1 MKNNIPLLKR
11 IRENRLFWPLV
22 ALALILIIDAIFAPG
37 FFKIGILDG
46 HLYGNLIDVFNNSA
60 PLMLVALGMTLVI
73 ATGGVDL
80 SVGAVIAISAAM
92 GAVLINPALGNKLI
106 TNDILTKDATNTP
119 LWLIVLADLAAG
131 TLCGLWNGLLVSRAR
146 IQPMVATLILM
157 VAGRGIAQL
166 ITNGQ
171 IMTIYYT
178 PYFFFGNGFILGLP
192 VSIYIVAV
200 VFLFAWVLVR
210 KTSIGL
216 FIESVGINAKATYYS
231 GISEKNIK
239 LFVYIFCG
247 FCAAIAGLIL
257 SSYVHSADGNN
268 NGLNYELDAILA
280 VVIGGTLMTG
290 GRFSLFASVI
300 GALII
305 WTFTITMY
313 TFGVPANAL
322 LAGRA
327 VLVLVVILLYS
338 DYTRRFLNKFLI
350 GKGPNMAQRIKH
362 FLLNNAPLLTT
373 ITIFILVYYDGWP
386 VVSCHAK
393 TTGVF

>member
-1 MKNNIPLLKR
+1 MKDNTTLLKR
-11 IRENRLFWPLV
+11 IREQRSFWPLV
-22 ALALILIIDAIFAPG
+22 ALALILLADVIFAPG
-37 FFKIGILDG
+37 FFKIGIMDG
-46 HLYGNLIDVFNNSA
+46 HLYGNLIDVVNNAA
-60 PLMLVALGMTLVI
+60 PLMLAALGMTLVI
-73 ATGGVDL
+73 ATGGIDL

-106 TNDILTKDATNTP
+106 TNDILTANTTNTP
-119 LWLIVLADLAAG
+119 LPLIVVATLSAG
-131 TLCGLWNGLLVSRAR
+131 MLCGLWNGLLVSRAR

-178 PYFFFGNGFILGLP
+178 PYFWFGNGYLFGLP
-192 VSIYIVAV
+192 VSVYIVGL
-200 VFLFAWVLVR
+200 VFILAWLMVR

-216 FIESVGINAKATYYS
+216 FIESVGINAKSTYYS
-231 GISEKNIK
+231 GISEKNVK
-239 LFVYIFCG
+239 LLAYVFCG

-290 GRFSLFASVI
+290 GRFSLFASII
-300 GALII
+300 GALVI
-305 WTFTITMY
+305 WTFTISMY

-327 VLVLVVILLYS
+327 VLVLVVIILYS
-338 DYTRRFLNKFLI
+338 DYSRR
-350 GKGPNMAQRIKH
+350 
-362 FLLNNAPLLTT
+362 LLNRLFERKGSQHGTT
-373 ITIFILVYYDGWP
+373 N
-386 VVSCHAK
+386 
-393 TTGVF
+393 

>member
-11 IRENRLFWPLV
+11 MRESRLFWPLV
-22 ALALILIIDAIFAPG
+22 ALALILVTDAIFAPG
-37 FFKIGILDG
+37 FFKMGILEG
-46 HLYGNLIDVFNNSA
+46 HLYGNLVDVFNNSA
-60 PLMLVALGMTLVI
+60 PLMLVALGMTMVI

-92 GAVLINPALGNKLI
+92 GAVLINPALGNQLI
-106 TNDILTKDATNTP
+106 SNAILTKDVTNTP
-119 LWLIVLADLAAG
+119 LWLIVVADLAAG
-131 TLCGLWNGLLVSRAR
+131 TLCGLWNGFLVSRGK

-178 PYFFFGNGFILGLP
+178 PYFYFGNGFILGLP
-192 VSIYIVAV
+192 VAIYIVAI
-200 VFLFAWVLVR
+200 VFVIASILVR

-216 FIESVGINAKATYYS
+216 FIEAVGTNAKSTFYS
-231 GISEKNIK
+231 GISEKNVK
-239 LFVYIFCG
+239 LFAYVFCG

-280 VVIGGTLMTG
+280 VVIGGTLMRG
-290 GRFSLFASVI
+290 GRFSLLASVI

-338 DYTRRFLNKFLI
+338 DYARRFLNKILER
-350 GKGPNMAQRIKH
+350 KGSQHDTAN
-362 FLLNNAPLLTT
+362 
-373 ITIFILVYYDGWP
+373 
-386 VVSCHAK
+386 
-393 TTGVF
+393 

>member
-1 MKNNIPLLKR
+1 MNKNLPILKR

-22 ALALILIIDAIFAPG
+22 ALALILITDAIFAPG

-60 PLMLVALGMTLVI
+60 PLMLVAIGMTLVI
-73 ATGGVDL
+73 ATGGIDL

-106 TNDILTKDATNTP
+106 SNEILTKDATNTP
-119 LWLIVLADLAAG
+119 LWLIVLATLAAG
-131 TLCGLWNGLLVSRAR
+131 TLCGVWNGMLVSRAK

-171 IMTIYYT
+171 IMTIYYS
-178 PYFFFGNGFILGLP
+178 PYFYFGNGFILGIP
-192 VSIYIVAV
+192 VAVYIVAV
-200 VFLFAWVLVR
+200 IFIFAWFLVR
-210 KTSIGL
+210 KTPIGL
-216 FIESVGINAKATYYS
+216 FIESVGVNAKATYYS

-239 LFVYIFCG
+239 LFVYIFSG

-280 VVIGGTLMTG
+280 VVIGGTLMKG
-290 GRFSLFASVI
+290 GRFSLFASI
-300 GALII
+300 LGALII

-327 VLVLVVILLYS
+327 VLVLLVILLYS
-338 DYTRRFLNKFLI
+338 DYSRRLMN
-350 GKGPNMAQRIKH
+350 RI
-362 FLLNNAPLLTT
+362 FSLR
-373 ITIFILVYYDGWP
+373 G
-386 VVSCHAK
+386 S
-393 TTGVF
+393 

>member
-1 MKNNIPLLKR
+1 MNNKTPLLKR
-11 IRENRLFWPLV
+11 IRESLLFWPLV
-22 ALALILIIDAIFAPG
+22 AWIIILLLDVIFQPG
-37 FFKIGILDG
+37 FFKIGIIEDPIYG
-46 HLYGNLIDVFNNSA
+46 NHLYGNLIDVFNNGA
-60 PLMLVALGMTLVI
+60 PLILVSIGMTLVI
-73 ATGGVDL
+73 ATGGIDL

-106 TNDILTKDATNTP
+106 TNDILTRNATNTP
-119 LWLIVLADLAAG
+119 LPIIILADLAAG

-157 VAGRGIAQL
+157 VGGRGIAQL

-178 PYFFFGNGFILGLP
+178 PYFWFGNGYILGLP

-200 VFLFAWVLVR
+200 VFILAWVLVR

-216 FIESVGINAKATYYS
+216 FIESVGINAKSTYYS
-231 GISEKNIK
+231 GINEKNVK
-239 LFVYIFCG
+239 LLVYAFCG

-280 VVIGGTLMTG
+280 VVMGGTMMEG
-290 GRFSLFASVI
+290 GRFSLLSTII
-300 GALII
+300 GAVVI
-305 WTFTITMY
+305 WTFTLTMY

-322 LAGRA
+322 FAGRA
-327 VLVLVVILLYS
+327 VLVLIVILLYS
-338 DYTRRFLNKFLI
+338 DQTRRFLSRLTDSKQTRQFLSRLI
-350 GKGPNMAQRIKH
+350 ERKG
-362 FLLNNAPLLTT
+362 
-373 ITIFILVYYDGWP
+373 
-386 VVSCHAK
+386 S
-393 TTGVF
+393 

>member
-1 MKNNIPLLKR
+1 MKTELPLFKR
-11 IRENRLFWPLV
+11 VRENRLFWPLV
-22 ALALILIIDAIFAPG
+22 ALALILIVDAIFAPG

-80 SVGAVIAISAAM
+80 SVGAVIAISAGM
-92 GAVLINPALGNKLI
+92 GAVLINPVFGNEQI
-106 TNDILTKDATNTP
+106 TNAVAADPNLTNTP
-119 LWLIVLADLAAG
+119 LWLVVVVTMVAG
-131 TLCGLWNGLLVSRAR
+131 TLCGLWNGMLVSRAK
-146 IQPMVATLILM
+146 ISPMVATLILM

-166 ITNGQ
+166 IERGQ
-171 IMTIYYT
+171 IMTVYYT
-178 PYFFFGNGFILGLP
+178 PYFWFGNGFILGLP
-192 VSIYIVAV
+192 VSLYIVAV
-200 VFLFAWVLVR
+200 VYILAWLLVR

-216 FIESVGINAKATYYS
+216 FIEAVGLNAKSTYYS

-239 LFVYIFCG
+239 LFAYTFCG
-247 FCAAIAGLIL
+247 FCGAVAGLIL
-257 SSYVHSADGNN
+257 GSYIHAVDANN
-268 NGLNYELDAILA
+268 IGLNYELDAIFA
-280 VVIGGTLMTG
+280 VVIGGTLMSG
-290 GRFSLFASVI
+290 GRFSLLASII

-338 DYTRRFLNKFLI
+338 DYARILMNKLFER
-350 GKGPNMAQRIKH
+350 KGSQHGATN
-362 FLLNNAPLLTT
+362 
-373 ITIFILVYYDGWP
+373 
-386 VVSCHAK
+386 
-393 TTGVF
+393 

>member
-1 MKNNIPLLKR
+1 MKNTISLKR
-11 IRENRLFWPLV
+11 IRESRLFWPL
-22 ALALILIIDAIFAPG
+22 AAWAFILVFDAIFIPG
-37 FFKIGILDG
+37 FFKIGIQDG
-46 HLYGNLIDVFNNSA
+46 HLYGNLIDVLNNGA
-60 PLMLVALGMTLVI
+60 PLMLVAIGMTMVI

-80 SVGAVIAISAAM
+80 SVGAVIAISADM
-92 GAVLINPALGNKLI
+92 GAVLINPALGDKLI

-119 LWLIVLADLAAG
+119 LGIIILADLAAG

-178 PYFFFGNGFILGLP
+178 PYFWFGNGFILGLP
-192 VSIYIVAV
+192 VSIYIVAL
-200 VFLFAWVLVR
+200 VFLLAWLLVR

-216 FIESVGINAKATYYS
+216 FIESVGINSKSSYYS
-231 GISEKNIK
+231 GINEKNVK
-239 LFVYIFCG
+239 LFAYTFCG
-247 FCAAIAGLIL
+247 FCGAIAGLIL
-257 SSYVHSADGNN
+257 GSYIHAIDANN
-268 NGLNYELDAILA
+268 IGLNYELDAIFA
-280 VVIGGTLMTG
+280 VVIGGTLMSG
-290 GRFSLFASVI
+290 GRFSLLASIV

-338 DYTRRFLNKFLI
+338 DYARRILNKI
-350 GKGPNMAQRIKH
+350 VDRKGSQ
-362 FLLNNAPLLTT
+362 
-373 ITIFILVYYDGWP
+373 
-386 VVSCHAK
+386 HA
-393 TTGVF
+393 TSN

>member
-1 MKNNIPLLKR
+1 M
-11 IRENRLFWPLV
+11 
-22 ALALILIIDAIFAPG
+22 
-37 FFKIGILDG
+37 
-46 HLYGNLIDVFNNSA
+46 
-60 PLMLVALGMTLVI
+60 
-73 ATGGVDL
+73 
-80 SVGAVIAISAAM
+80 
-92 GAVLINPALGNKLI
+92 
-106 TNDILTKDATNTP
+106 
-119 LWLIVLADLAAG
+119 
-131 TLCGLWNGLLVSRAR
+131 LVSRGK

-192 VSIYIVAV
+192 VSIYIVAI
-200 VFLFAWVLVR
+200 VFIFAWILVR

-216 FIESVGINAKATYYS
+216 FIESVGVNSKATYYS

-239 LFVYIFCG
+239 LFVYVFCG
-247 FCAAIAGLIL
+247 FCSAIAGLIL

-268 NGLNYELDAILA
+268 NGLNYELDAILS
-280 VVIGGTLMTG
+280 VVIGGTLMSG
-290 GRFSLFASVI
+290 GRFSLFSSVL

-338 DYTRRFLNKFLI
+338 DYTRRILNRFFER
-350 GKGPNMAQRIKH
+350 KGSQHGA
-362 FLLNNAPLLTT
+362 T
-373 ITIFILVYYDGWP
+373 D
-386 VVSCHAK
+386 
-393 TTGVF
+393 

>member
-1 MKNNIPLLKR
+1 MKIKLPLFER

-22 ALALILIIDAIFAPG
+22 ALALILVVDAIFAPS

-80 SVGAVIAISAAM
+80 SVGAVIAISAGM
-92 GAVLINPALGNKLI
+92 GTVLINPVFGNEQI
-106 TNDILTKDATNTP
+106 TNAVAADPNLTNTP
-119 LWLIVLADLAAG
+119 LWLVVVVTMVAG
-131 TLCGLWNGLLVSRAR
+131 TLCGLWNGMLVSRAK
-146 IQPMVATLILM
+146 ISPMVATLILM

-166 ITNGQ
+166 IERGQ
-171 IMTIYYT
+171 IMTVYYT
-178 PYFFFGNGFILGLP
+178 PYFWFGNGFILGLP
-192 VSIYIVAV
+192 VSLYIVAIV
-200 VFLFAWVLVR
+200 YLLAWLLVR

-216 FIESVGINAKATYYS
+216 FIESVGLNAKSTYYS

-239 LFVYIFCG
+239 LFAYTFCG
-247 FCAAIAGLIL
+247 FCGAVAGLIL
-257 SSYVHSADGNN
+257 GSYIHAVDANN
-268 NGLNYELDAILA
+268 IGLNYELDAIFA
-280 VVIGGTLMTG
+280 VVIGGTLMSG
-290 GRFSLFASVI
+290 GRFSLLASII

-338 DYTRRFLNKFLI
+338 DYARLLMNKIFER
-350 GKGPNMAQRIKH
+350 KGSQHGATN
-362 FLLNNAPLLTT
+362 
-373 ITIFILVYYDGWP
+373 
-386 VVSCHAK
+386 
-393 TTGVF
+393 

>member
-1 MKNNIPLLKR
+1 MKKNPFLKR
-11 IRENRLFWPLV
+11 IRESRLFWPLV
-22 ALALILIIDAIFAPG
+22 ALALIFIFDAIFAPT

-46 HLYGNLIDVFNNSA
+46 HLYGNLIDVLNDGA
-60 PLMLVALGMTLVI
+60 PLALVAIGMTLVI

-119 LWLIVLADLAAG
+119 LGIIILADLAAG

-178 PYFFFGNGFILGLP
+178 PYFWFGNGFILGLP

-200 VFLFAWVLVR
+200 VLILAWVIVR
-210 KTSIGL
+210 KTSIGM
-216 FIESVGINAKATYYS
+216 FIESVGINPKSTYYS
-231 GISEKNIK
+231 GINEKNIK
-239 LFVYIFCG
+239 LFAYTFCG
-247 FCAAIAGLIL
+247 FCGAIAGLIL
-257 SSYVHSADGNN
+257 SSYVKSADANN
-268 NGLNYELDAILA
+268 IGLNYELDAILA
-280 VVIGGTLMTG
+280 VVIGGTLMAG

-300 GALII
+300 GAMVI
-305 WTFTITMY
+305 WTFTLTMY
-313 TFGVPANAL
+313 TVGVPADAL
-322 LAGRA
+322 KAAKA

-338 DYTRRFLNKFLI
+338 DQVR
-350 GKGPNMAQRIKH
+350 G
-362 FLLNNAPLLTT
+362 LLNRLFERKGTQHDTT
-373 ITIFILVYYDGWP
+373 N
-386 VVSCHAK
+386 
-393 TTGVF
+393 